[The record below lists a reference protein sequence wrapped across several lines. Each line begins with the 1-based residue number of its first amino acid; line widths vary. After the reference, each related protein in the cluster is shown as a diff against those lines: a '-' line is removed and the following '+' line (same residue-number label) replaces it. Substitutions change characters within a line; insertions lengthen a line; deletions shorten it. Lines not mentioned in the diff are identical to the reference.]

1 MPDVTRRLAR
11 LRVPLGFGAG
21 VLVVV
26 LAQPR
31 WNSILLGGLVASVG
45 EGIRIWSAG
54 HLEKSREVTR
64 SGPYRVVRHPL
75 YLGSSVMG
83 LGVAVACASLTV
95 VLITGVYL
103 AVTLTAA
110 IRTEE
115 AFLRERFG
123 DEYDAYCQGDVAAAR
138 HEGRPPRSR
147 CLAALVHRPA
157 APWRRRT
164 SRLGSG
170 ASSVIAFS
178 RKSLLE
184 HQGISVCVL
193 QGSYGRSGHAL

>member
-123 DEYDAYCQGDVAAAR
+123 DEYDAYCQGQASIVERPFSWERAWRNREWRAVVGLVVMLLLLAMKVALL
-138 HEGRPPRSR
+138 GRG
-147 CLAALVHRPA
+147 ALLP
-157 APWRRRT
+157 
-164 SRLGSG
+164 
-170 ASSVIAFS
+170 
-178 RKSLLE
+178 
-184 HQGISVCVL
+184 
-193 QGSYGRSGHAL
+193 